1 MDTTPCLGLKTVI
14 PGQAQKETSIN
25 EGLHLLDAI
34 VAGAVEE
41 PARTDPP
48 ATPVVGT
55 SYLVA
60 SNAVG
65 EWVGHDGALAAFTL
79 GGWRFVAPID
89 GLAVFEKATGTT
101 LRYRSG
107 AWEQVLGSRQAAIPD
122 VTGGMTMD
130 AESRAAI
137 SAILSALRAHGLI
150 AA

>member
-1 MDTTPCLGLKTVI
+1 MDTTPRLGLMTVI

-34 VAGAVEE
+34 VAAAVEE

-60 SNAVG
+60 SQAVG
-65 EWVGHDGALAAFTL
+65 EWVGHDGALAAFTP
-79 GGWRFVAPID
+79 GGWRYVAPTD
-89 GLAVFEKATGTT
+89 GLTVLEKATGTT

-107 AWEQVLGSRQAAIPD
+107 AWEQVLGSRQAGIPD
-122 VTGGMTMD
+122 AAGGTVAD